1 MWRRL
6 VGASRFVI
14 ASFAIAL
21 VLTVAWGFLSRSS
34 PSSKSSSKSSN
45 ESSNESSSSSMRQ
58 LGAFDLPDL
67 REATV
72 RHSNAS
78 LFGKPAVITVFDSTC
93 VSCRTELPMIEEV
106 AAASSVLV
114 LGVDHLDRPRDALKF
129 VNDIG
134 ISFPVAHELTGD
146 LSVSWQLAGL
156 PTTLFVDSGGREVG
170 RVTGSI
176 ARDDLLYRIKRL
188 S

>member
-1 MWRRL
+1 MWRKI

-21 VLTVAWGFLSRSS
+21 VLTVGWGLVNRSS
-34 PSSKSSSKSSN
+34 TTSSN
-45 ESSNESSSSSMRQ
+45 STSAQSTRQ

-67 REATV
+67 RDPAV
-72 RHSNAS
+72 RYSNAS
-78 LFGKPAVITVFDSTC
+78 LFGRPAVITVFDSTC
-93 VSCRTELPMIEEV
+93 VSCRTELPMIQEV
-106 AAASSVLV
+106 ASEASILV

-129 VNDIG
+129 VDDIG